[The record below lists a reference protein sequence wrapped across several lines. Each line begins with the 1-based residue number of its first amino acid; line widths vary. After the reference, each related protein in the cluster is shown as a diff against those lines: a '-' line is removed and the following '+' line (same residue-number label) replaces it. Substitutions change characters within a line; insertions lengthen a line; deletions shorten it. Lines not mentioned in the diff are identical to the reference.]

1 MNKINKMNKMNKKI
15 VVLMTILLMFVGS
28 SNAQVFIADEEFEGT
43 LRQGESEFVL
53 FVPVQGQDDD
63 QSMYT
68 PIGSGWLLLSGMAGA
83 YLLTKRKKQK

>member
-1 MNKINKMNKMNKKI
+1 MKRMNKNII
-15 VVLMTILLMFVGS
+15 ILLTTLLLSVGS
-28 SNAQVFIADEEFEGT
+28 MKAQVFIADDEFEGV

-83 YLLTKRKKQK
+83 YLLTKRKKKE